1 MVTKPVSVPEEQ
13 RSSAAD
19 LERHGYVQYIRLLFK
34 HWRFAAVLTLIFAVS
49 IAGVLWHT
57 QTLQT
62 KLVESAALNSAQLYS
77 QALAEFRSLYTSEVV
92 STAKKYGMEISH
104 DYKTKDNA
112 IPLPATLSIILGERI
127 GLQAT
132 GAKARLYSGLPF
144 PWRLQER
151 TQQDEFSQQAW
162 LELKKNPQ
170 QPYFRHEILNGQQVM
185 RYASADVMRESCID
199 CHNSHPDSPKTDWKV
214 GDVRGVLEVI
224 LPIDASVAQASE
236 NARGTLIVLTIF
248 AALGVIGIGIVVG
261 KLRDNAETLQQ
272 RVDDRTIAL
281 TYAKQEAEAASL
293 AKSEFLASMSHEIR
307 TPMNGVIGM
316 LHLLKKETLSSKQQ
330 HYAQTAKSSADSLL
344 TLINDILDVSKIE
357 AGNLDIEV
365 IDFNLHSLF
374 KDLAGTMVHRIHDKN
389 LEFILDIDGIKN
401 HMVQGDPGRVRQIL
415 TNLLGNAIKFT
426 QQGEIVIR
434 ASLSDMDG
442 DRDHQQLRCD
452 IIDTGIGIA
461 SDKADQLF
469 EVFTQADSSTTR
481 HYGGT
486 GLGLSI
492 VRQLCQLMGG
502 DVDVKSEQG
511 KGSQFGFSLILGR
524 SEVVL
529 QPVPSID
536 MAGIPMLIVDDNHT
550 NIDVLSGL
558 LEQKSIEFS
567 ACNSG
572 LECLNLLE
580 QRTLET
586 GICPFKIAILD
597 MQMPNMDG
605 AELAKLIR
613 NNPQYNDMSLV
624 LLTSEGTQGDA
635 RSYADIGFAA
645 YLHKPTIAQDLYDAL
660 SLILG
665 GSDTQPGAGSLLTR
679 HSIVAQRGNTNTED
693 RQYQLAQCANKR
705 LLLVE
710 DNAINQLVAQ
720 EMLEDLGLS
729 IDIADNGLE
738 AITALQQ
745 AVENPY
751 ALIIMDCQMPVMDG
765 YTATKNIRNGDAGD
779 HNRDITIVAMT
790 ANAMQG
796 DREKC
801 INAGMNDYLSKPID
815 EKLLTECLVKW
826 LRGTNEST
834 STK

>member
-1 MVTKPVSVPEEQ
+1 MKYWPELFCFLVICIFGLVSVNTNNQIKVLSQQLDAKENLYLSVIRYSVETVSIDYNNNAHYDQHAQ
-13 RSSAAD
+13 RTLRVDQLLAALGGSEIELVNAIQDFENKSSK
-19 LERHGYVQYIRLLFK
+19 YIRLVTMLK
-34 HWRFAAVLTLIFAVS
+34 TSRNLVASIPSKLSGAPENLKNSIYELIARINEFNYGQKNQSEKNIHELIATNKRLYKQSDDYGLQWEMIQLHINFILANSEYATQEISTIKNSDVGGLIKKS
-49 IAGVLWHT
+49 IDNTTSSLMT
-57 QTLQT
+57 NRYTM
-62 KLVESAALNSAQLYS
+62 AAL
-77 QALAEFRSLYTSEVV
+77 ALLILTSLF
-92 STAKKYGMEISH
+92 
-104 DYKTKDNA
+104 
-112 IPLPATLSIILGERI
+112 LL
-127 GLQAT
+127 
-132 GAKARLYSGLPF
+132 
-144 PWRLQER
+144 
-151 TQQDEFSQQAW
+151 
-162 LELKKNPQ
+162 
-170 QPYFRHEILNGQQVM
+170 
-185 RYASADVMRESCID
+185 
-199 CHNSHPDSPKTDWKV
+199 
-214 GDVRGVLEVI
+214 
-224 LPIDASVAQASE
+224 
-236 NARGTLIVLTIF
+236 LI
-248 AALGVIGIGIVVG
+248 
-261 KLRDNAETLQQ
+261 
-272 RVDDRTIAL
+272 IAL
-281 TYAKQEAEAASL
+281 RRQAIQLNFTL
-293 AKSEFLASMSHEIR
+293 ADAQDANKSKSEFLASMSHEIR

-316 LHLLKKETLSSKQQ
+316 LHLLSKEPLNSKQQ
-330 HYAQTAKSSADSLL
+330 HYTHTAKSSADSLL
-344 TLINDILDVSKIE
+344 ILINDILDVSKIE
-357 AGNLDIEV
+357 AGKLDIEV

-374 KDLAGTMVHRIHDKN
+374 KDLAGAMAHRIHDKN

-434 ASLSDMDG
+434 ASLSNMDG

-469 EVFTQADSSTTR
+469 ELFTQADSSTTR
-481 HYGGT
+481 QYGGT

-502 DVDVKSEQG
+502 DVDVKSESG

-524 SEVVL
+524 SEMLL
-529 QPVPSID
+529 QAVPSID
-536 MAGIPMLIVDDNHT
+536 MAGIPMLIVDDNDT
-550 NIDVLSGL
+550 NIDVLTGL
-558 LEQKSIEFS
+558 LEHKSIAVS
-567 ACNSG
+567 ACSSA

-586 GICPFKIAILD
+586 GLCPFKIAILD

-613 NNPQYNDMSLV
+613 NNPQYSDMSLV
-624 LLTSEGTQGDA
+624 LLTSEGARGDA
-635 RSYADIGFAA
+635 HSYADIGFAA

-665 GSDTQPGAGSLLTR
+665 DSDTGAAAGKGSLLTR
-679 HSIVAQRGNTNTED
+679 DSIAAQRDNTDTED
-693 RQYQLAQCANKR
+693 GQHQLAQWANKR

-765 YTATKNIRNGDAGD
+765 YTATRNIRNGDAGD

-801 INAGMNDYLSKPID
+801 ISAGMNDYLSKPID
-815 EKLLTECLVKW
+815 EKPLTDCLVKW
-826 LRGTNEST
+826 LPGTNEST